1 MRDLSRNPRQS
12 PLCCFKQRVGS
23 DRFPGCIFHP
33 EVWRNVA
40 KLSYAFEF
48 GADCAGFLHLLFDLR
63 RDEMS
68 DGIIRQIEERIDHV
82 RIHGQQDDIFL
93 VKHRSVVAVPN
104 VFRDLQCRG
113 VELAW
118 RGLRMVI
125 HPVPDGGIDQTDTCN
140 LVSCP
145 EVVKRF
151 LSLASG
157 IRRGQTK
164 QLKIATLKNKRQ
176 RFRPRHLM
184 RKFVQRCDP
193 FRGLRC

>member
-1 MRDLSRNPRQS
+1 MRFVELSLGRE
-12 PLCCFKQRVGS
+12 K
-23 DRFPGCIFHP
+23 
-33 EVWRNVA
+33 
-40 KLSYAFEF
+40 
-48 GADCAGFLHLLFDLR
+48 
-63 RDEMS
+63 
-68 DGIIRQIEERIDHV
+68 IRQPNH
-82 RIHGQQDDIFL
+82 IFL

-157 IRRGQTK
+157 IRRGK
-164 QLKIATLKNKRQ
+164 AEQLKIASLEDERQ
-176 RFRPRHLM
+176 SLCESRVGHAFQQSVIYL
-184 RKFVQRCDP
+184 VY
-193 FRGLRC
+193 